1 MLQPTPTRR
10 TRPILKPL
18 DAIYQARAV
27 PPGSARYWSW
37 LFAAGDS
44 RAPLLGIFALG
55 AELQAL
61 IDPATE
67 SGVAHLKLAWWQ
79 EEIRRL
85 IACSPV
91 HPICAYLAS
100 MPGAAAAD
108 FTPLLAAVDAAALH
122 VSGVPLERGI
132 DLEPLAQALWGEPL
146 ALASM
151 LAGGSSDMI
160 GLRRCTSAL
169 AAAEY
174 LSRALRDYR
183 RQARIGRMPFA
194 VDELLAAGVE
204 NADLI
209 AEPAPAHLRDY
220 LDRLHDR
227 TAAYF
232 DSASRALPQPQRAPQ
247 RHLLILAELGRAQ
260 LRNRSAASVR
270 RRLGDMLLAWRTAR
284 RAFR

>member
-1 MLQPTPTRR
+1 MLPPTPTRR

-37 LFAAGDS
+37 FFAAADS
-44 RAPLLGIFALG
+44 RPPLLGVFALG
-55 AELQAL
+55 AEWQAL
-61 IDPATE
+61 MDPATE

-85 IACSPV
+85 IGGSAV

-100 MPGAAAAD
+100 MPRAAAAD

-122 VSGVPLERGI
+122 VSGVPLERGV

-151 LAGGSSDMI
+151 LACGNSDMI
-160 GLRRCTSAL
+160 GLRRCTAAL
-169 AAAEY
+169 AAAEC
-174 LSRALRDYR
+174 LSRAVRDYR
-183 RQARIGRMPFA
+183 RLARVGRVPFA

-204 NADLI
+204 NVDLI
-209 AEPAPAHLRDY
+209 ADPPPAHLRDY
-220 LDRLHDR
+220 LDRLRAR

-232 DSASRALPQPQRAPQ
+232 DTAAQALPHPQRAAQ
-247 RHLLILAELGRAQ
+247 RHLLILAALGRAQ
-260 LRNRSAASVR
+260 LQSRSEPPVR
-270 RRLGDMLLAWRTAR
+270 RRLKDMLLAWRTAR
-284 RAFR
+284 RAYR